1 MPNGKVDEGE
11 IALII
16 GEGGL
21 KKATLARRKR
31 IRAHFQAFTMENY
44 QKDLAD
50 LINGPKE
57 DLGKA
62 VCAFLSTLCVNKRQ
76 PDLKMAQELPKQN
89 TLEMNKSNL
98 RQIIMME
105 SDGQLDIYNKAHFNQ
120 VTSLG
125 FCQGGEIKL
134 PQDFLFISPQ
144 INI

>member
-31 IRAHFQAFTMENY
+31 IRAHFQAFSMENY
-44 QKDLAD
+44 QEDLAE

-62 VCAFLSTLCVNKRQ
+62 VCAFLSKDWMSLQEQFALRRLWLPSWELRSKRV
-76 PDLKMAQELPKQN
+76 PKVQY
-89 TLEMNKSNL
+89 
-98 RQIIMME
+98 QYHQ
-105 SDGQLDIYNKAHFNQ
+105 QLF
-120 VTSLG
+120 
-125 FCQGGEIKL
+125 
-134 PQDFLFISPQ
+134 
-144 INI
+144 